1 MPIFEHVSD
10 FDIPAQQVWD
20 FHARPGAFARL
31 APTWQNLRVVEAIG
45 PFESM
50 RLTFRIQPGPIGV
63 TWVAQHEGYEPGR
76 HFQDRMVRGPFARW
90 LHTHR
95 VIDLGSGRSRLHD
108 HIDYALPMGPI
119 GALGRGLFEADLRR
133 MFTIR
138 HNRTLEDC
146 TRHAALASAGPLRI
160 AITGS
165 TGLIGENLCAYLL
178 NAGHTVYRLARPGST
193 AGSPDLPTPVIR
205 WDPDTGTIDAAELE
219 GIDAVVHLAGRNIGA
234 ARWTQAF
241 KQEVMQS
248 RVRSTSLLAKTLASL
263 KNPPR
268 VLISASGVS
277 GYRDNGDTPVDESSP
292 LDASFLAE
300 VTRAWEGATADAQRA
315 GVRVVLLRIGAVLT
329 PRGGLL
335 ARLRPIFNAGLGGRI
350 GPGTQR
356 LAALGMDD
364 MLAIIEH
371 AIHTPTLRGPVNAV
385 APECPTNADFTR
397 TLARVLRRPAVLP
410 APASIIRALFG
421 EMSSVA
427 LKNNYVRPLA
437 LERSGY
443 RFVHPTI
450 EAALR
455 TQLGRPNL

>member
-1 MPIFEHVSD
+1 VPIFEHVSD
-10 FDIPAQQVWD
+10 LDIPAEQVWN

-50 RLTFRIQPGPIGV
+50 RLTFRIKAGPVGV

-76 HFQDRMVRGPFARW
+76 QFQDRMVRGPFARW

-108 HIDYALPMGPI
+108 HIDYALPLGPI

-138 HNRTLEDC
+138 HQRTREDC
-146 TRHAALASAGPLRI
+146 TRHAAFASAGPLRI

-178 NAGHTVYRLARPGST
+178 NAGHDVHRLARPGSA

-205 WDPDTGTIDAAELE
+205 WDPDAGTIDSSALE
-219 GIDAVVHLAGRNIGA
+219 GFDAIVHLAGRNIA
-234 ARWTQAF
+234 SSRWTDAF
-241 KQEVMQS
+241 KDEVLQS
-248 RVRSTSLLAKTLASL
+248 RVRSTALLARTLATL
-263 KNPPR
+263 KAPPR

-277 GYRDNGDTPVDESSP
+277 GYADRGDTPVDESSP
-292 LDASFLAE
+292 LDSSFLAD
-300 VTRAWEGATADAQRA
+300 VTRGWEGATADAERA
-315 GVRVVLLRIGAVLT
+315 GIRVVLLRIGAVLS

-335 ARLRPIFNAGLGGRI
+335 AQLRPIFNVGLGGRI

-371 AIHTPTLRGPVNAV
+371 AIHTPVLHGPVNAV
-385 APECPTNADFTR
+385 SPECLTNAEFSR
-397 TLARVLRRPAVLP
+397 TLARVLRRPGILP
-410 APASIIRALFG
+410 APAWLVQLVFG
-421 EMSSVA
+421 ELRVVA
-427 LKNNYVRPLA
+427 LKNNFVRPLA
-437 LERSGY
+437 LQKSGY

-450 EAALR
+450 QAALR
-455 TQLGRPNL
+455 TQLGKPIL